1 MLGILA
7 HRDLCGAS
15 LILKVGT
22 GFVVGDCPLA
32 GGWFAAL
39 RLPEWDHVARPVKLA
54 A

>member
-15 LILKVGT
+15 LILKVGV
-22 GFVVGDCPLA
+22 GFVVSGCPLA
-32 GGWFAAL
+32 EAWCAAL
-39 RLPEWDHVARPVKLA
+39 RLPQWDHVARPVKLA